1 MSTGG
6 DATARDSS
14 RAEGRDDEQA
24 SRASMDPAP
33 HTIGPKGPLRPV
45 PEADTGRS
53 GTDRRA
59 RPTPRLSKWSF
70 GRGRRRGA
78 RRGEEVEGSFVDV
91 YSPSMLAA
99 ILWIALMNAAD
110 SFFTIVH
117 LQNGGQE
124 VNPVANALLLT
135 GRAQFV
141 LIKSAVISVA
151 LLVLC
156 LHKNFHLARLGLWL
170 AAVAYTCLLAYHL
183 VLFVV

>member
-1 MSTGG
+1 MSRGG
-6 DATARDSS
+6 GPDAHGSS
-14 RAEGRDDEQA
+14 RARRPDDEQA
-24 SRASMDPAP
+24 SRVPMEPAQHSPAP
-33 HTIGPKGPLRPV
+33 SGTIPIGVG
-45 PEADTGRS
+45 DSGRS

-59 RPTPRLSKWSF
+59 QPTPRLSRWSF

-78 RRGEEVEGSFVDV
+78 RRAHEVEGSFVDV

-183 VLFVV
+183 LLFVI